1 MHLDRIRHSGLHA
14 RITSAEE
21 AALLIEDGMTVGM
34 SGFTRAGDCKS
45 VPAALARRAEREPL
59 SITLITGASLGH
71 DTDKMLAQANAL
83 ARRMP
88 FQVDTTLRRKINQGE
103 IAFID
108 QHLSETAEQ
117 LRAGHIGPVDVAI
130 IEAAAITESGAIVP
144 TMSVGNSASFA
155 LQAKRIIIELNVG
168 VPAAIEGLHDI
179 YVPQDRPAR
188 EPIGLMAVDQRIG
201 KPYIEVDPSRIAAI
215 VVTEK
220 PDSPSNAL
228 PPDDETNAIAGH
240 INDFL
245 RAEVNAGRLGNG
257 LLPLQ
262 AGIGTIANAVL
273 HGFES
278 SEFEQLSM
286 YSEVLQDS
294 AIELLD
300 QGKLQFAS
308 ASSITVSKPV
318 YDKILA
324 NIEHYRERIVLRPQE
339 ISNAPEIV
347 RRLGIIAI
355 NTALEFDIYGNVNS
369 THVGGTHMMNG
380 IGGSGDFARNAHL
393 AIFVSKSMAK
403 NGDIS
408 SVVPMVSHR
417 GPYRARRRRAGHRVR
432 PGRPAR
438 PGAAR
443 ARPRHHPPLRASVVP
458 RGLAGLLRPGLNAV
472 ARRRIYWKRRSLA
485 PALQRN
491 RFHAPVQGRGAQG
504 RLKRRGPV
512 HYRREAQCRA
522 GFIVAAE
529 AASFWF
535 LGRGHMTAPR
545 AVQAAREAEPG
556 RGRCLDWGGAALA
569 APPILGSRLRRNLR
583 AGT

>member
-1 MHLDRIRHSGLHA
+1 LRGIATPGREPLAFKSGDTMHLDRIRHPGLLA
-14 RITSAEE
+14 KITSADQ
-21 AALLIEDGMTVGM
+21 AALLIQDGMTVGM

-45 VPAALARRAEREPL
+45 VPAALAGRAEREPL

-108 QHLSETAEQ
+108 QHLSETVEQ
-117 LRAGHIGPVDVAI
+117 LRAGHIGPINVAI
-130 IEAAAITESGAIVP
+130 IEAAAITETGAIVP

-155 LQAKRIIIELNVG
+155 QQADKIIIELNVG

-179 YVPQDRPAR
+179 YVPAERPAR
-188 EPIGLMAVDQRIG
+188 QPIGLMSVDQRIG
-201 KPYIEVDPSRIAAI
+201 QPFIQVDADKIAAI
-215 VVTEK
+215 VITHE

-228 PPDDETNAIAGH
+228 PPDEDTNAIAGH
-240 INDFL
+240 INTFL
-245 RAEVNAGRLGNG
+245 RGEVDAGRLTNA

-278 SEFEQLSM
+278 SDFDALTM

-300 QGKLQFAS
+300 QGKLAFAS

-324 NIEHYRERIVLRPQE
+324 NMEHYRERIVLRPQE
-339 ISNAPEIV
+339 ISNAPEVV
-347 RRLGIIAI
+347 RRLGVIAI

-408 SVVPMVSHR
+408 SVVPMVSHVDHTEHDVDVLVTEC
-417 GPYRARRRRAGHRVR
+417 GLAD
-432 PGRPAR
+432 
-438 PGAAR
+438 
-443 ARPRHHPPLRASVVP
+443 L
-458 RGLAGLLRPGLNAV
+458 RGLAPRER
-472 ARRRIYWKRRSLA
+472 ARAIIQHCVHPSYRA
-485 PALQRN
+485 ALQDYFDRACERGGQTPHLLEEAFSWHQ
-491 RFHAPVQGRGAQG
+491 RFNETDSMLPAKPSAR
-504 RLKRRGPV
+504 K
-512 HYRREAQCRA
+512 
-522 GFIVAAE
+522 AA
-529 AASFWF
+529 
-535 LGRGHMTAPR
+535 
-545 AVQAAREAEPG
+545 
-556 RGRCLDWGGAALA
+556 
-569 APPILGSRLRRNLR
+569 
-583 AGT
+583 